1 MMITEGGQSR
11 SERGNSYEKRF
22 LSIALAAALTVSG
35 TAGMTVI
42 PDMSVLAE
50 EKEEM
55 QFKYRIA
62 GGWDTNLPQKSAD
75 VNKDGAVNLKDVL
88 LLRRYITGGW
98 NVTLK

>member
-1 MMITEGGQSR
+1 MK
-11 SERGNSYEKRF
+11 KRF

-50 EKEEM
+50 EKEGM

-62 GGWDTNLPQKSAD
+62 GGW
-75 VNKDGAVNLKDVL
+75 
-88 LLRRYITGGW
+88 